1 MFDVQYNRNTFNPN
15 LRKQWVH
22 AHRADTVEAARAYL
36 VATRAKF
43 KNEFGYPSD
52 VQYRIDEVGPV
63 IDYVEDD
70 DHGLTRADLQQFYGP
85 SVRI

>member
-15 LRKQWVH
+15 LPKKWIH
-22 AHRADTVEAARAYL
+22 AHRADTVGAARAYL
-36 VATRAKF
+36 VATRANF

-52 VQYRIDEVGPV
+52 VQYRIVEVKPA